1 VPPSLLIDTQM
12 SLVSAPPSGFLALD
26 TCASVPSEYTVIKS
40 WLKRG
45 SLEMSTIRS
54 SLPAPV
60 RQRSSPNM
68 EKHAQGTNGATGPA
82 DSDNSSTCS
91 FDPEYINF
99 IEEHGRRYHSAE
111 MIQPN
116 DNQELE
122 LQVVRHEMWRL
133 VCGGE
138 LCLLP
143 WAAALNAK
151 RVLDLGTGLGSW
163 AFDFAAQ
170 HSGTTVIGV
179 DMTPVQPEWVP
190 PNCHFEIDDLRET
203 WTWSKP
209 FDLIHARGL
218 SGSFGLDEFR
228 QLVRQVYEYVALSRS
243 LHRLTAPRYIYI

>member
-1 VPPSLLIDTQM
+1 
-12 SLVSAPPSGFLALD
+12 
-26 TCASVPSEYTVIKS
+26 VPSEYTVIKS

-45 SLEMSTIRS
+45 SLQMSTIRS

-228 QLVRQVYEYVALSRS
+228 QLVRQAYEYVALSRS
-243 LHRLTAPRYIYI
+243 LHRLTAPRYIYIYIY